1 MPSLSRVNPWGSE
14 PDWHVLATVLPR
26 EHWGQLCQS
35 EINPWGLCR
44 TQQCL
49 PSSRHPP
56 AAYTGSGIR
65 TYRKWGSKV
74 STCRE
79 SCAGLGRPLGQQ
91 SIRDQHPSPGKCCI
105 PVHTHPAKA
114 ERASFPRP
122 SPAVS
127 SNYNLCQSV
136 RFLLLGG
143 CASFHMF
150 ESFPFPLLQFSAHL
164 YTGFIIFF
172 LLICMSLLYIMEIRP
187 FLRYELQIFSHS
199 FSFVFWLCLW

>member
-1 MPSLSRVNPWGSE
+1 MHKSVNVNSRRVYCFVQRYV
-14 PDWHVLATVLPR
+14 HVQFEKMLL
-26 EHWGQLCQS
+26 
-35 EINPWGLCR
+35 GLH
-44 TQQCL
+44 Q
-49 PSSRHPP
+49 
-56 AAYTGSGIR
+56 
-65 TYRKWGSKV
+65 V
-74 STCRE
+74 V
-79 SCAGLGRPLGQQ
+79 
-91 SIRDQHPSPGKCCI
+91 

-199 FSFVFWLCLW
+199 FSFVF